1 MNKKDF
7 FLTIDIDWAPD
18 WMIEPFLNILIK
30 EKVNSTIFV
39 THQSNL
45 LENIKKNSSVEIGLH
60 PNLEVNSTQGKNTKD
75 IINNLKQ
82 IYPGAKALRTHGNLQ
97 STNLSLIFSQ
107 KYKFTIDSSLF
118 VPYALNF
125 KPYLFGW
132 DWKPKIINVPY
143 SWEDSYEISQNE
155 PKLSLNNDYFKK
167 SDYLVLNFHPVHLFV
182 NAISYKSYRELK
194 KKYGDINKWKESQ
207 IRKYIN
213 NRQKGVFNFF
223 KELVF
228 SKNITFHK
236 ISYSKNFLK

>member
-1 MNKKDF
+1 M
-7 FLTIDIDWAPD
+7 
-18 WMIEPFLNILIK
+18 
-30 EKVNSTIFV
+30 
-39 THQSNL
+39 
-45 LENIKKNSSVEIGLH
+45 
-60 PNLEVNSTQGKNTKD
+60 
-75 IINNLKQ
+75 
-82 IYPGAKALRTHGNLQ
+82 
-97 STNLSLIFSQ
+97 
-107 KYKFTIDSSLF
+107 
-118 VPYALNF
+118 
-125 KPYLFGW
+125 
-132 DWKPKIINVPY
+132 
-143 SWEDSYEISQNE
+143 
-155 PKLSLNNDYFKK
+155 NNDYFKK